1 MNYRI
6 ISGNDLGEIPPTPL
20 IPLSENCEVSNAK
33 KVLLNTAKA
42 YGYPIS
48 FIQEQEGVLIQNI
61 LPVFKTEFEQISTSS
76 KIELA
81 LHTETAFHPHK
92 PDYVLLLCLRGDP
105 TAVTTLADVDE
116 ICLEFDEA
124 TVDCLLQP
132 WYTTDV
138 DKSFRKNDEEYK
150 SVVTPI
156 LYRRPDI
163 DGLCC
168 VYDYHF
174 MKGTNDFAQ
183 MALDLFRDSVE
194 KNIKEI
200 VLNDGDLL
208 VINNNKIVHGRKPF
222 QPRYDGTDRWVQ
234 RLLVKKSIEDIQD
247 LEKIIVDGFDT
258 FLIKTPLD

>member
-6 ISGNDLGEIPPTPL
+6 ISGNDLGEIPPTPF
-20 IPLSENCEVSNAK
+20 IPLSENCKVSTAK
-33 KVLLNTAKA
+33 KVLLEAAKR

-61 LPVFKTEFEQISTSS
+61 LPVYKTEFEQISTSS

-92 PDYVLLLCLRGDP
+92 PDYVMLLCLRGDP
-105 TAVTTLADVDE
+105 NAITTLADVDE
-116 ICLEFDEA
+116 VCSEFDDE
-124 TVDCLLQP
+124 TIKCLLQP

-138 DKSFRKNDEEYK
+138 DQSFRKNDQEYK
-150 SVVTPI
+150 SIVTPI
-156 LYRRPDI
+156 LYKTPDT

-183 MALDLFRDSVE
+183 MALDLFRDAVE
-194 KNIKEI
+194 KNIKDI
-200 VLNDGDLL
+200 VLDDGDLL
-208 VINNNKIVHGRKPF
+208 VINNHKIVHGRKPF

-234 RLLVKKSIEDIQD
+234 RLLIKKDINNIKD

-258 FLIKTPLD
+258 FLIKTPLG